1 VSLAYMPVV
10 SRVGYHRS
18 RSYREFL
25 LNRGFHIVWSYL
37 VLDLWT
43 VTAWYDPYFVPGPP
57 LSLSHPLP
65 SALANLSPTVLS
77 LVRTLLAAAGTL
89 GALNHIFNLAQVI
102 SALSPFAR
110 YNPLWQ
116 HPSINGSFSLTVLDE
131 GLAGFWGGWWH
142 QSFRLGF
149 TLPTAYLIRMGW
161 LPPART
167 VVTKRVGMFI
177 AFLLSGL
184 MHSAADCSAVPKMT
198 DARTPM
204 LFFLLQF
211 VGVVVQ
217 EILVKGVRR
226 MMGQEKIPRMWKRVG
241 NLIFVAAWLHWTNE
255 LLIGDM
261 SRGALWLHEPVP
273 WSLLRAMGFGPPGD
287 LSWRWDIEYIPKW
300 HWGQHWW
307 ESGVRL

>member
-1 VSLAYMPVV
+1 M
-10 SRVGYHRS
+10 
-18 RSYREFL
+18 
-25 LNRGFHIVWSYL
+25 
-37 VLDLWT
+37 
-43 VTAWYDPYFVPGPP
+43 
-57 LSLSHPLP
+57 SLSHPLP

-149 TLPTAYLIRMGW
+149 TLPTAYLVRMGW